1 MYLPC
6 FQQNYFDKTI
16 ALFLSPI
23 LYCKCRMYRTVVSD
37 TPFFTFIHCF
47 GKFPDLLTFFPY
59 LFSPNIQ
66 FPFLLQFV
74 FSGHLS
80 FLSYFLHI
88 FPFPVSSLFP
98 SFFPCHCSCSCASLP
113 CSSCV
118 VLFLCEIIYFIAEFW
133 IPIRIGSL
141 FNGLLDP
148 DQYFEKTTTSI
159 VDYRRTLVNLIDQM
173 ASFGTKLRYCCLTNP
188 RYRHIN
194 KKIFKISWD

>member
-98 SFFPCHCSCSCASLP
+98 SFFPCHCSCSCLCLP
-113 CSSCV
+113 S
-118 VLFLCEIIYFIAEFW
+118 LFLLCGIIFMWDYILYS
-133 IPIRIGSL
+133 RV
-141 FNGLLDP
+141 LDP
-148 DQYFEKTTTSI
+148 HPYWI
-159 VDYRRTLVNLIDQM
+159 LIQWP
-173 ASFGTKLRYCCLTNP
+173 SGSGSVFRKNY
-188 RYRHIN
+188 Y
-194 KKIFKISWD
+194 